1 MNVNSEKKKKALA
14 ERLTEARER
23 TRFLLRG
30 VSEEDLTTDPKN
42 AERRR
47 RGQSRGGKSKP
58 GRELLDVKRRL
69 SALADDVL
77 EGNVDRSDAGV
88 VSQVLNVYLRAIGM
102 ELKVK
107 EVEELE
113 NRLAELEGLLERQG
127 QEGAKRWGS

>member
-1 MNVNSEKKKKALA
+1 LKDVCTATKRNGEPCTLPPTGSSGLCWAH
-14 ERLTEARER
+14 
-23 TRFLLRG
+23 
-30 VSEEDLTTDPKN
+30 DPKN
-42 AERRR
+42 AVRRR

-77 EGNVDRSDAGV
+77 EGNVDKGAAGV
-88 VSQVLNVYLRAIGM
+88 VSQVLNGYLRAIGM

-113 NRLAELEGLLERQG
+113 VRLQELEAALEQRG
-127 QEGAKRWGS
+127 ERGAYGFTG

>member
-1 MNVNSEKKKKALA
+1 MYVASQRVEWP
-14 ERLTEARER
+14 
-23 TRFLLRG
+23 LLGSR
-30 VSEEDLTTDPKN
+30 DPKN

-58 GRELLDVKRRL
+58 GRELVDVKRRL

-77 EGNVDRSDAGV
+77 RGNVDRGDAAV

-107 EVEELE
+107 EVEVLEERLQELE
-113 NRLAELEGLLERQG
+113 LLLESRD
-127 QEGAKRWGS
+127 EGGSRRWGLEPA